1 MSAKYSNKS
10 FSISVLKGVTAT
22 LPMDDHEITVW
33 GSSWTGM
40 EKVWIDNA
48 LVSEK
53 RSLKFKTI
61 HAFQLD
67 GFNYELE
74 LSVIGFWKGEV
85 SVSLIKDG
93 AHEKTVRF
101 SGYRDDQGKF
111 KWGQTIGYFAA
122 GLLTALVGISIFEIL
137 FK

>member
-53 RSLKFKTI
+53 RSLKFKTV
-61 HAFQLD
+61 HEFQLD
-67 GFNYELE
+67 GINYELE
-74 LSVIGFWKGEV
+74 LSIIGFWKGEV
-85 SVSLIKDG
+85 SVSLIKEG
-93 AHEKTVRF
+93 THEKTVRF
-101 SGYRDDQGKF
+101 SAYRDDEGNF
-111 KWGQTIGYFAA
+111 KWGQTIGYFLA
-122 GLLTALVGISIFEIL
+122 GMVTALVGIAAFEIL